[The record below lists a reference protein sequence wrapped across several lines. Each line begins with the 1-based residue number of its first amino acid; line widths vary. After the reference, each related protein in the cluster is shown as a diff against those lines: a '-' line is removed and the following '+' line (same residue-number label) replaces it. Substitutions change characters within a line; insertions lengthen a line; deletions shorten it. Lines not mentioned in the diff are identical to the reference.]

1 MFLKIDNLSKHF
13 GGLRAVSGVNLSV
26 DEGGVYGIIG
36 PNGAG
41 KTTLFNLISGYLRP
55 SDGRIT
61 FRGRRVD
68 RLEAHRR
75 VKLGIARTFQIVR
88 PFSELNVLENVL
100 VGWGHRYYDTGKVLF
115 GRYRSAKDE
124 GMKILSFVGLEDKWR
139 LLAGALPIGMQR
151 RLEIARTIALS
162 PSLLL
167 LDEPAAGLT
176 ENEISDLKDL
186 VRRIVSQDVTV
197 ILVEHRMSFVMDICE
212 RVTVLDHGTVIAE
225 GNPIDVTGDPRV
237 IEAYLGTPLKEK
249 KEGETD
255 AAG

>member
-1 MFLKIDNLSKHF
+1 MLLNVENLSKHF
-13 GGLRAVSGVNLSV
+13 GGLRAVNGVNLSI

-55 SDGRIT
+55 SEGRIT

-88 PFSELNVLENVL
+88 PFSDLNVLENVL

-115 GRYRSAKDE
+115 SRYLSSRDE
-124 GMKILSFVGLEDKWR
+124 GMRILSFVGLEDKWH

-151 RLEIARTIALS
+151 RLEIARTIALD

-176 ENEISDLKDL
+176 ENEISELKDL
-186 VRRIVSQDVTV
+186 VRRIVSQGVTV
-197 ILVEHRMSFVMDICE
+197 ILVEHRMSFVMDICQ

-225 GNPIDVTGDPRV
+225 GAPEDVTGDPRV
-237 IEAYLGTPLKEK
+237 IEAYLGAPLDGG
-249 KEGETD
+249 EGGSD

>member
-1 MFLKIDNLSKHF
+1 MLLEIDNLSKYF

-26 DEGGVYGIIG
+26 EEGGVYGIIG

-41 KTTLFNLISGYLRP
+41 KTTLFNLVSGYLRP
-55 SDGRIT
+55 SEGRIT

-88 PFSELNVLENVL
+88 PFGDLNVLENVL
-100 VGWGHRYYDTGKVLF
+100 VGWGHRYYDTGKVFF
-115 GRYRSAKDE
+115 GRYLSSRDA
-124 GMKILSFVGLEDKWR
+124 GMEILSFVGLEDKWH

-176 ENEISDLKDL
+176 ENEIGDLKDL
-186 VRRIVSQDVTV
+186 VRRIVAQEVTV

-225 GNPIDVTGDPRV
+225 GNPVDVTDDPRV
-237 IEAYLGTPLKEK
+237 IEAYLGTPLEK
-249 KEGETD
+249 KEGEDD

>member
-1 MFLKIDNLSKHF
+1 MLLNVENLSKHF
-13 GGLRAVSGVNLSV
+13 GGLRAVNGVNLSI

-55 SDGRIT
+55 SEGRIT

-88 PFSELNVLENVL
+88 PFSDLNVLENVL

-115 GRYRSAKDE
+115 SRYLSSRDE
-124 GMKILSFVGLEDKWR
+124 GMRILAFVGLEDKWH

-151 RLEIARTIALS
+151 RLEIARTIALD

-176 ENEISDLKDL
+176 ENEISELKDL
-186 VRRIVSQDVTV
+186 VRRIVSQGVTV
-197 ILVEHRMSFVMDICE
+197 ILVEHRMSFVMDICQ

-225 GNPIDVTGDPRV
+225 GAPEDVTGDPRV
-237 IEAYLGTPLKEK
+237 IEAYLGAPLDGG
-249 KEGETD
+249 EGGSD

>member
-1 MFLKIDNLSKHF
+1 MLLNVDNLSKHF
-13 GGLRAVSGVNLSV
+13 GGLRAVNGVNLSI

-55 SDGRIT
+55 SEGRIT

-88 PFSELNVLENVL
+88 PFSDLNVLENVL

-115 GRYRSAKDE
+115 SRYLSSRDE
-124 GMKILSFVGLEDKWR
+124 GMRILSFVGLEDKWH

-151 RLEIARTIALS
+151 RLEIARTIALD

-176 ENEISDLKDL
+176 ENEISELKDL
-186 VRRIVSQDVTV
+186 VRRIVSQGVTV
-197 ILVEHRMSFVMDICE
+197 ILVEHRMSFVMDICQ

-225 GNPIDVTGDPRV
+225 GAPEDVTGDPRV
-237 IEAYLGTPLKEK
+237 IEAYLGAPLDGG
-249 KEGETD
+249 EGGSD

>member
-1 MFLKIDNLSKHF
+1 MLLKIDNLSKHF
-13 GGLRAVSGVNLSV
+13 GGLRAVNGVNLSI

-55 SDGRIT
+55 SEGKIT
-61 FRGRRVD
+61 FRDKRVD

-75 VKLGIARTFQIVR
+75 VRLGIARTFQIVR

-100 VGWGHRYYDTGKVLF
+100 VGWGHRYYDTGKVFF
-115 GRYRSAKDE
+115 GRYRAEKSN
-124 GMKILSFVGLEDKWR
+124 GMKILSFVGLEDKWD

-176 ENEISDLKDL
+176 ENEIGDLKDL
-186 VRRIVSQDVTV
+186 VRRIVASGVTV

-225 GNPIDVTGDPRV
+225 GMPEEVTANPRV
-237 IEAYLGTPLKEK
+237 IEAYLGAPL
-249 KEGETD
+249 EGGEAD

>member
-1 MFLKIDNLSKHF
+1 MLLNVENLSKHF
-13 GGLRAVSGVNLSV
+13 GGLRAVNGVNLSI

-55 SDGRIT
+55 SEGRIT

-88 PFSELNVLENVL
+88 PFSDLNVLENVL
-100 VGWGHRYYDTGKVLF
+100 VGWGHRYYDTGNVLF
-115 GRYRSAKDE
+115 SRYRSSRDE
-124 GMKILSFVGLEDKWR
+124 GMRILAFVGLEDKWH

-151 RLEIARTIALS
+151 RLEIARTIALD

-176 ENEISDLKDL
+176 ENEISELKDL
-186 VRRIVSQDVTV
+186 VRRIVSQGVTV
-197 ILVEHRMSFVMDICE
+197 ILVEHRMSFVMDICQ

-225 GNPIDVTGDPRV
+225 GAPEDVTGDPRV
-237 IEAYLGTPLKEK
+237 IEAYLGAPLDGG
-249 KEGETD
+249 EGGSD